1 MRTHQKKNKWILLHL
16 LHCLLNTEFL
26 VFHLLSRVLYVESFR
41 PTDGLYFWRPTN
53 LFSQQIFPVAMPS
66 LHKVQETNVCRR
78 DAARPSVFD
87 TFQFIRLNVQGASTK
102 HQKLWGKKLDFFH
115 IGPVLPRILHETRNR
130 AQSILTLTN
139 SRHICK

>member
-1 MRTHQKKNKWILLHL
+1 MKIIVALSQFCERTKKKNIWILLNL
-16 LHCLLNTEFL
+16 LHCLLNTKFL

-53 LFSQQIFPVAMPS
+53 LFSQQIFPAAMPS

-102 HQKLWGKKLDFFH
+102 HQKLWGKK
-115 IGPVLPRILHETRNR
+115 T
-130 AQSILTLTN
+130 
-139 SRHICK
+139 